1 MRCRFMTVNTAL
13 QQLLEV
19 EGSCQGGAYGEDT
32 MCVGLARVGADEQ
45 KVLMLPCTMAV
56 STCLHVQ

>member
-1 MRCRFMTVNTAL
+1 MTVNTAL

-45 KVLMLPCTMAV
+45 KVLMLACAV
-56 STCLHVQ
+56 MIVHMC